1 MIWSGRISPV
11 FARQPYADLSTQLG
25 LGLRDLG
32 NSLTLVLELGKRKGA
47 ETTCDYSEFQRASAW
62 QSRSQLVAIR
72 PWNKGCLAQVQ
83 ARQGPSSQV
92 ATQQPAQSLA
102 ASPMLPTARP
112 TRTAVSKLSR
122 VFERSSPHLAVGTYR
137 ADGLF
142 CFGATVAPSRTGRT
156 PNV

>member
-11 FARQPYADLSTQLG
+11 FVRQPYADLFVQLG

-32 NSLTLVLELGKRKGA
+32 NSLTLVPELGKRKGA
-47 ETTCDYSEFQRASAW
+47 ETTCDFSKSQRAPAW
-62 QSRSQLVAIR
+62 LLLSPLVATR
-72 PWNKGCLAQVQ
+72 LWNKGCLAL
-83 ARQGPSSQV
+83 ARAQQGPLSPV
-92 ATQQPAQSLA
+92 ATQQPALSLV
-102 ASPMLPTARP
+102 ASPMLPTVRP

-122 VFERSSPHLAVGTYR
+122 VFERITTHLAVGTYR